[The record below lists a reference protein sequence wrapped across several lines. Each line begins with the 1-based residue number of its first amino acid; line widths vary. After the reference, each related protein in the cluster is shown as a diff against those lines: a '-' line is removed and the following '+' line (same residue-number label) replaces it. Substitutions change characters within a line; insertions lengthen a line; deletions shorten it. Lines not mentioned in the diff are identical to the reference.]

1 MGYNRPGKAR
11 KDRLKR
17 RKKHMAQLERK
28 AIKQAAVSP
37 APAKS

>member
-17 RKKHMAQLERK
+17 RKKHLAQLERK
-28 AIKQAAVSP
+28 AAKQAAAAP
-37 APAKS
+37 PAKS